1 MSRPFCVLHLVDAV
15 DYDAFGAYRSQT
27 ATLVL
32 SLGLSNTP
40 IFGDL
45 YDLYSGVSGYDP
57 ITGQYLAGWERLA
70 NIAGAIPIFGISGAN
85 IRHGMHSAEFFV
97 GQGDEI
103 AQFIGAAGKTC
114 SFDEETPISTKDGPV
129 AIGEIDVGDQVLA
142 WNETTSATGYYTV
155 TATMAHVD
163 PVVVHLTINGETI
176 ETTPEHPFYEVE
188 SAPWLSIGETEGQW
202 TLAGELKVGDQI
214 QQADGTTGVVQ
225 AVVFEA
231 AEQLMYNL
239 TVVDAHTFFV
249 GEQQWLVYR
258 CLYSLTCFSSL
269 LGR

>member
-1 MSRPFCVLHLVDAV
+1 MTRPVSP
-15 DYDAFGAYRSQT
+15 GA
-27 ATLVL
+27 LVL
-32 SLGLSNTP
+32 SLALSNTP

-103 AQFIGAAGKTC
+103 AQFIGATC
-114 SFDEETPISTKDGPV
+114 SFDEETPVSTKDGPV

-142 WNETTSATGYYTV
+142 WDEQTGATGYYTV
-155 TATMAHVD
+155 TATTAHVD
-163 PVVVHLTINGETI
+163 PVIVHLTINGETI
-176 ETTPEHPFYEVE
+176 ATTPEHPFYELE
-188 SAPWLSIGETEGQW
+188 GAPWLAVGEAEGRW
-202 TLAGELKVGDQI
+202 TPAGELKAGDQI

-225 AVVFEA
+225 AVAFEA
-231 AEQLMYNL
+231 TEQLMYNL
-239 TVVDAHTFFV
+239 T
-249 GEQQWLVYR
+249 
-258 CLYSLTCFSSL
+258 
-269 LGR
+269 